1 MKRRNFSVGMAFSA
15 FGFSAIFP
23 KKSFALGEQGQMTAV
38 FQQLEAKAQGRLG
51 VHVID
56 TATGHEFGYRSD
68 ELFMMLSSFKLLA
81 SALVLARADRG
92 EESLT
97 RRIRYRKQD
106 LVPWSPVTEAYADG
120 EG

>member
-1 MKRRNFSVGMAFSA
+1 
-15 FGFSAIFP
+15 
-23 KKSFALGEQGQMTAV
+23 
-38 FQQLEAKAQGRLG
+38 
-51 VHVID
+51 
-56 TATGHEFGYRSD
+56 
-68 ELFMMLSSFKLLA
+68 MMLSSFKLLA